1 MSPPFLSH
9 TKCCYPEFLTTF
21 HLHSTCEYIKPVDKA
36 AELGGNLR
44 TVHCSGIIRVGGGG
58 VAMELSFRF
67 KWGFV

>member
-1 MSPPFLSH
+1 MN
-9 TKCCYPEFLTTF
+9 T
-21 HLHSTCEYIKPVDKA
+21 YIKPVDKA